1 MNQPKISLILIYNNA
16 EETLKNCIESILK
29 QSFQDFELICINNG
43 STDNSEDIAKDF
55 AAVNERIK
63 LISLPQ
69 YNEEE
74 VSKKMG
80 IAISSGDFICFI
92 SSDNILPSDFIKE
105 KYFDIISNKNIK
117 LENNRLYRRTFIEND
132 KELAAAIEEKVLAET
147 NRASDILK
155 SIVEELKEEFDI
167 ISKKNIET
175 INNSSYELTLRF
187 NQLES
192 LFYNKNSEFENE
204 KEQLFK
210 DLRCLSE
217 ESSKQIYSDI
227 SKVYDYI
234 NSEINKKGCE
244 INKVYEE
251 ITKNYQY
258 TEEIVQNKD
267 NDIISLLNNDKD
279 LIYKKLNE
287 LEKEIIVRYV
297 NLKRLLDMNADETES
312 KLQAVTSLPAESI
325 NHAANIIDIEKSM
338 NENIDKIYSHI
349 NNTNNLFYE
358 ELTKLYKELN
368 EKIQKIKED
377 PKKYSGEA

>member
-55 AAVNERIK
+55 AAVNEKIK

-155 SIVEELKEEFDI
+155 SIIEELKEEFDI

-210 DLRCLSE
+210 DLRCL
-217 ESSKQIYSDI
+217 Y
-227 SKVYDYI
+227 
-234 NSEINKKGCE
+234 
-244 INKVYEE
+244 
-251 ITKNYQY
+251 
-258 TEEIVQNKD
+258 
-267 NDIISLLNNDKD
+267 
-279 LIYKKLNE
+279 
-287 LEKEIIVRYV
+287 
-297 NLKRLLDMNADETES
+297 
-312 KLQAVTSLPAESI
+312 
-325 NHAANIIDIEKSM
+325 
-338 NENIDKIYSHI
+338 
-349 NNTNNLFYE
+349 
-358 ELTKLYKELN
+358 
-368 EKIQKIKED
+368 
-377 PKKYSGEA
+377 

>member
-155 SIVEELKEEFDI
+155 SIIEELKEEFDI

-217 ESSKQIYSDI
+217 ENNKQIYSDI

-368 EKIQKIKED
+368 EKIQKIKQD